1 MCPAGNNDYCKIII
15 ATRVNVNTRLDI
27 VRIFAIPLIERKLDI
42 LTRATYCIKP
52 NEISNYIFDTIKICF
67 NDIFLFLSLSLALEE
82 AVFFKHV
89 SFDPPRERDG
99 KRERGGRCVA
109 FNFTRQFWP
118 PRDLHSVLKRQLR
131 KEEKNWVNFKF

>member
-82 AVFFKHV
+82 AVFFQARIFR
-89 SFDPPRERDG
+89 SSSRERWK
-99 KRERGGRCVA
+99 KRERGKMCRVQFHEAILAAEGSA
-109 FNFTRQFWP
+109 FSFKEAIKKRRKKLGQF
-118 PRDLHSVLKRQLR
+118 
-131 KEEKNWVNFKF
+131 